1 MYIGVIA
8 QLVEQRTEDPCALVR
23 SQVTPLIL
31 KFELMHV
38 YKDIETRDL
47 LKMIPIED
55 VIEYHGIYNLISEYG
70 IDVTLDRI
78 GEEEILKYIEAT
90 GLLDAI
96 KKKLLN
102 QEEI

>member
-1 MYIGVIA
+1 
-8 QLVEQRTEDPCALVR
+8 
-23 SQVTPLIL
+23 
-31 KFELMHV
+31 MHA
-38 YKDIETRDL
+38 YKDIESRDI

-78 GEEEILKYIEAT
+78 GKEEILKYIEAT

-96 KKKLLN
+96 KEKFLN
-102 QEEI
+102 KEGM

>member
-1 MYIGVIA
+1 MARHI
-8 QLVEQRTEDPCALVR
+8 
-23 SQVTPLIL
+23 
-31 KFELMHV
+31 
-38 YKDIETRDL
+38 YKDIESRDL

-96 KKKLLN
+96 KKKLLG
-102 QEEI
+102 